1 MRLPYPELSSKALAG
16 LRQARQAI
24 AAGPLDGRLLELVY
38 LRVSQINGCAYCLG
52 LHAESLRQQGETQA
66 RLDTLAGWQASE
78 LFSPGE
84 RAALHWAEALTGI
97 TRSHAADADY
107 QPLTA
112 HFDDREIS
120 DLSMAI
126 ALMNA
131 LNRIAV
137 GMRQ

>member
-24 AAGPLDGRLLELVY
+24 AAGPLDGRLRELVY
-38 LRVSQINGCAYCLG
+38 LRVSQLNGCAYCLC
-52 LHAESLRQQGETQA
+52 LHAESLRQQGETQD
-66 RLDTLAGWQASE
+66 RLDALAGWHASE

-97 TRSHAADADY
+97 AVSHAADADY

-112 HFDDREIS
+112 HFDDQQIA